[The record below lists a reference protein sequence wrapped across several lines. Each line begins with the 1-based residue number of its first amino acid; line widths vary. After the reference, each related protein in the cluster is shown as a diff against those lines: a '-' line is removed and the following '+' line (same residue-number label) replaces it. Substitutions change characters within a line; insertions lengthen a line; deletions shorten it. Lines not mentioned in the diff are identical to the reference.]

1 MAYKDILVYADAGEA
16 AAACLDVATMLASA
30 HKAHL
35 TALHVI
41 APPFVPMD
49 VTGGVPAQL
58 LDWQE
63 EVARQRA
70 GAAEKEVRA
79 AERRSGL
86 KIEWRKVHGDVPATL
101 LLHTRYADL
110 VIASQGSDDDETP
123 AGIGDLAEIIVMGAG
138 RPTLAVPRRGKFLTV
153 GERVLVAWSRTQEA
167 TRALHDALP
176 ILVRAK
182 SVTVMEVNPRHG
194 ETPHI
199 AGADIAAHLA
209 RHGVKVEVS
218 SMTAGDM
225 EVAEAILSRV
235 TDLGADLVVMGAYG
249 HSRLREF
256 AFGGVTLHM
265 LRHMTVPVLMSH

>member
-1 MAYKDILVYADAGEA
+1 MAYKDILVYVDASKA
-16 AAACLDVATMLASA
+16 ASTCLNVAAMLASA

-35 TALHVI
+35 TALHVV

-49 VTGGVPAQL
+49 ITGGVPAQL
-58 LDWQE
+58 LEWQE
-63 EVARQRA
+63 QVARQRA
-70 GAAEKEVRA
+70 DGAEKEVRA

-86 KIEWRKVHGDVPATL
+86 KIEWRKVHGDVPTTA
-101 LLHTRYADL
+101 LLHARYADL
-110 VIASQGSDDDETP
+110 VVASQGSDDGEAPADVEDVVET
-123 AGIGDLAEIIVMGAG
+123 IVMGAG
-138 RPTLAVPRRGKFLTV
+138 RPILAVPRRGKFLTV
-153 GERVLVAWSRTQEA
+153 GERVLIAWSRTLEA

-182 SVTVMEVNPRHG
+182 SVTVMEVNPKHG

-199 AGADIAAHLA
+199 AGIDIAAHLA

-218 SMTAGDM
+218 SMAAGDI

>member
-1 MAYKDILVYADAGEA
+1 MAYKDILVYADAGKA
-16 AAACLDVATMLASA
+16 APACLDAATMLASA

-35 TALHVI
+35 TALHVV

-58 LDWQE
+58 LEWQE
-63 EVARQRA
+63 EVARQ
-70 GAAEKEVRA
+70 GAEFAEQEVRA

-86 KIEWRKVHGDVPATL
+86 KIEWRKVHGDVSATV
-101 LLHTRYADL
+101 LLHARYADL
-110 VIASQGSDDDETP
+110 VVASQGGDDAE
-123 AGIGDLAEIIVMGAG
+123 ASVGIGDLVETTVMGAG
-138 RPTLAVPRRGKFLTV
+138 RPALAVPRQGKVLTL
-153 GERVLVAWSRTQEA
+153 GERVLVAWSRTREA
-167 TRALHDALP
+167 TRALHVALP

-182 SVTVMEVNPRHG
+182 SVTVMEVNPRRG

-199 AGADIAAHLA
+199 AGADVAAHLA

-218 SMTAGDM
+218 SMAAGDM

-249 HSRLREF
+249 HSRVREF
-256 AFGGVTLHM
+256 VFGGVTLHM
-265 LRHMTVPVLMSH
+265 LRNMTVPVLMSH